1 VLTPDDA
8 AAVLRRAVQLD
19 TPTLAEHD
27 ALDEQVVRAAARDV
41 GLSEASVEQAV
52 AEWRAGV
59 LAPLPPLA
67 ADTWA
72 GLPGW
77 VAVERAVPL
86 SATDAAVRL
95 EAWLRGQWFERR
107 RTYGTESVWAPR
119 GGILASARRAADLD
133 GRLRLSGVG
142 RLRVC
147 TAPAEPA
154 GMRPAPA
161 ELTGMRPAPAEPA
174 RMRPAPAEPGARVR
188 LVADLGDARTGLLAG
203 LVAAP
208 ALLTAV
214 GVATALVV
222 PAGGAMPEV
231 LLALPAALG
240 AGGLGWCGA
249 RTVLD
254 RRRAALSE
262 ELERVLDELVSV
274 RPRRPLQAR
283 ATAWALE
290 RMPRPR
296 R

>member
-1 VLTPDDA
+1 MSTSCSYDRLVLTPDDA

-59 LAPLPPLA
+59 LAPLPALA

-154 GMRPAPA
+154 G
-161 ELTGMRPAPAEPA
+161 
-174 RMRPAPAEPGARVR
+174 MRPAPAEPGARVR

-274 RPRRPLQAR
+274 RPRRPLQER